1 MKLENRCL
9 IPASRETTWNLLMD
23 VPRSVPLV
31 PGIVQVTPDG
41 DDRYQATMKISMGPM
56 RINCPGTIRVLE
68 QDADKGEARFLIEAT
83 DRRVGGSLR
92 SEMVVRVSTQPD
104 GQTELVIE
112 TDVAFMG
119 KLGELGQPIIRRK
132 AASAMNDFAR
142 NLSDLARSS
151 GD

>member
-1 MKLENRCL
+1 MKLENRYL
-9 IPASRETTWNLLMD
+9 IPASREITWNLLMD
-23 VPRSVPLV
+23 VPRSVALV
-31 PGIVQVTPDG
+31 PGIEQVTPDG
-41 DDRYQATMKISMGPM
+41 DDRYQATMKISVGPM
-56 RINCPGTIRVLE
+56 RINFSGTIRVLE
-68 QDADKGEARFLIEAT
+68 QDADKGEARFLVEAT

-92 SEMVVRVSTQPD
+92 SEMVVRLSTQPD

>member
-9 IPASRETTWNLLMD
+9 IPASRETTWSLLMD
-23 VPRSVPLV
+23 IPRSVALV
-31 PGIVQVTPDG
+31 PGIEQVTPDG
-41 DDRYQATMKISMGPM
+41 DDRYQVTMKVSVGPM
-56 RINCPGTIRVLE
+56 RINFSGTIQVLE
-68 QDADKGEARFLIEAT
+68 KDPGKGEAKFQVEAA

-92 SEMVVRVSTQPD
+92 SEMVVRLSTQPD

-132 AASAMNDFAR
+132 AATALNDFAR
-142 NLSDLARSS
+142 NLSDEVRSS
-151 GD
+151 AG